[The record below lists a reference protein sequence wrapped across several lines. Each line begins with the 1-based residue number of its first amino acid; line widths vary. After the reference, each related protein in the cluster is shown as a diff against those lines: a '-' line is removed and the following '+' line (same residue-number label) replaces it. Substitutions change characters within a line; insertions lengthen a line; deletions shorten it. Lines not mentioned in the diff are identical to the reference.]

1 MNRTRPA
8 VLLALLAALASLP
21 ACDDGETDAVAV
33 GTIERDRVELIA
45 EASEPIVDIA
55 VREGQDVS
63 AGDVVLTLDQRRL
76 NAQVERAEG
85 ARDRAMARL
94 AELERGPRSERI
106 EEARA
111 AVTGLKG
118 VLDKDRRALE
128 RARSLRREGVV
139 SESGLDA
146 AQAAFDNSQAQY
158 ERAVAELDALQTGT
172 TPEELDQARAAVAE
186 TQAALDA
193 MRLTR
198 DRLVVRAP
206 VDGLVD
212 ALPFELGDQPPV
224 GAAVAVMLTG
234 AAPYARVYVPEPIR
248 PSVLVGDG
256 AEVSVDGIDRTF
268 DARVRMISSE
278 ASFTPFFALTEKDRG
293 RLTYLAELD
302 LEGDQAR
309 DLPTGIP
316 AEVRFRPRAT
326 ASRGNE

>member
-1 MNRTRPA
+1 MRRTIP
-8 VLLALLAALASLP
+8 ALLPVSMAAVILLV
-21 ACDDGETDAVAV
+21 ACENGEHDVVAV

-45 EASEPIVDIA
+45 EASEPIIDIA

-76 NAQVERAEG
+76 NAQVQRAEG

-111 AVTGLKG
+111 DVAGLKG

-128 RARSLRREGVV
+128 RARSLRRQGVV

-146 AQAAFDNSQAQY
+146 AQAAFDSSQAQY
-158 ERAVAELDALQTGT
+158 ERAVAELDALETGT
-172 TPEELDQARAAVAE
+172 TLEELDQARAAVAE
-186 TQAALDA
+186 TQAALEGA
-193 MRLTR
+193 RLTR
-198 DRLVVRAP
+198 DRLVVKAP
-206 VDGLVD
+206 VDGRID
-212 ALPFELGDQPPV
+212 TLPFELGDQPPV
-224 GAAVAVMLTG
+224 GAAVAVMLTK

-248 PSVLVGDG
+248 PGVLVGDT
-256 AEVSVDGIDRTF
+256 AEISVDGVDRKF

-278 ASFTPFFALTEKDRG
+278 AAFTPFFALTEKDRG

-302 LEGDQAR
+302 LEGDAAR

-316 AEVRFRPRAT
+316 AEARFRARTTT
-326 ASRGNE
+326 ARGNE